1 MVFRMKHIGSDDME
15 EAHEINVTPFIDV
28 MLVLLI
34 IFMVAAPLATVD
46 VPVDL
51 PSAVLQPAP
60 KPDKPIFLTVRT
72 DRTLVLGN
80 ATVSSDMLGAA
91 LDQASG
97 NDRSQRIFLRA
108 DKAVAYGDLM
118 ATMDTL
124 RAAGYLKIGLVAL
137 ESAPSP

>member
-1 MVFRMKHIGSDDME
+1 MAGDSLAR
-15 EAHEINVTPFIDV
+15 T
-28 MLVLLI
+28 
-34 IFMVAAPLATVD
+34 APLATVD

-51 PSAVLQPAP
+51 PSAASQPAP

-80 ATVSSDMLGAA
+80 ATVSSDTLGAA

-97 NDRSQRIFLRA
+97 SDRSQRIFLRA

-118 ATMDTL
+118 ATMDAL
-124 RAAGYLKIGLVAL
+124 RAAGYLKIALVAL
-137 ESAPSP
+137 ESTSSP